1 MRFGRAT
8 GRALA
13 AALLAAALP
22 AVLILDVLRPAVREP
37 ELIRLLAAEGG
48 AEEAPPL
55 FYTSDVLL
63 LGGCLALIAGLAVL
77 AWRGRDQTLLK
88 LALLG
93 WSLGLTLVGFEAAL
107 RWLGRPMVY
116 RPGLRMT
123 LHPDPQVLPGTSS
136 PMRFS
141 TNRVGMRARE
151 WDPAARRVLCVG
163 GSTTICFYLDDD
175 KAWPQRLMALLNEGG
190 ASPPAWVGNVG
201 KSGLDTYH
209 HLELLRRLP
218 EAAQVDLVIV
228 LAGVNDLAHSVRVPH
243 HSRRRLAA
251 SSVFDAGGTLN
262 PTQPYFKQAFSYRA
276 LRGLARVAGRSSI
289 DEEDERGRSYAQRRE
304 RRRRAAKDYP
314 LPPLDADLRLYQENL
329 AAIAALARASGS
341 RVLFLTQPTIWQDP
355 MPPELEALTWF
366 RTLGGTG
373 RTLSSPDLA
382 RGMALFNQAMLDFC
396 REQPAAECLDLA
408 PLIPKDAV
416 HFYDDEHFTEAGSER
431 VARAVADYLRAKP
444 LGGTA
449 RAGSN

>member
-8 GRALA
+8 GRTAVF
-13 AALLAAALP
+13 ALLAAALP
-22 AVLILDVLRPAVREP
+22 AALILDVLRPVVREP
-37 ELIRLLAAEGG
+37 DLIRLLAAEGG
-48 AEEAPPL
+48 AEEAPAL
-55 FYTSDVLL
+55 YHTADVALA
-63 LGGCLALIAGLAVL
+63 GACLALIAGFAFL

-123 LHPDPQVLPGTSS
+123 LHPDPQILPGTSS
-136 PMRFS
+136 PSRFS

-163 GSTTICFYLDDD
+163 GSTTICLYLDDE
-175 KAWPQRLMALLNEGG
+175 KAWPQRLMALLNEG
-190 ASPPAWVGNVG
+190 SPAPPVWVGNVG

-243 HSRRRLAA
+243 DSRRRLAP
-251 SSVFDAGGTLN
+251 SSVFDAGGPLN
-262 PTQPYFKQAFSYRA
+262 PTQPYFKQAFAYKA
-276 LRGLARVAGRSSI
+276 LRSLARVARRSV
-289 DEEDERGRSYAQRRE
+289 DEEDDRGLSYAQRRE
-304 RRRRAAKDYP
+304 RRRQAAKDYP
-314 LPPLDADLRLYQENL
+314 LPPLEVDLRIYKENL
-329 AAIAALARASGS
+329 AAIAAFARGAGS
-341 RVLFLTQPTIWQDP
+341 RVLFLTQPTVWQDP

-366 RTLGGTG
+366 RSLGGTG

-396 REQPAAECLDLA
+396 REPPAVECLDLA
-408 PLIPKDAV
+408 PLVPKDAV
-416 HFYDDEHFTEAGSER
+416 HFYDDEHFTEAGSEL
-431 VARAVADYLRAKP
+431 VARAVAGYLRSAP
-444 LGGTA
+444 LA
-449 RAGSN
+449 SRAGNGPG